1 MSDQLKGPENAH
13 LEMGPPCRVNVRL
26 MQNPKTKVQWANVR
40 VHSRRKPD
48 MLREGNV
55 ELRGS
60 LSEMC
65 KKVGW
70 LAGGIAE
77 TLCEDYGDVIE
88 PSEVAGLASECY
100 RECLDG

>member
-1 MSDQLKGPENAH
+1 
-13 LEMGPPCRVNVRL
+13 MGPPCRVNVRL
-26 MQNPKTKVQWANVR
+26 MQHPKPGLQWATVR

-55 ELRGS
+55 RVSGTVAD
-60 LSEMC
+60 MC
-65 KKVGW
+65 RKVGW

-77 TLCEDYGDVIE
+77 SLCEDYGDAIE